1 LNSLLVLNVAIG
13 AFLLVAVV
21 AAAARG
27 RGRPHSPSA
36 RLAAWGLVVVPLP
49 LAVTLHLLLRLPVA
63 VDEAAFATGAL
74 AFAAG
79 AFLVLGRDDADSD
92 GPQKDDVDPPW
103 WPDFEQGFRRYSTQ
117 RSPRPDGLVRS

>member
-1 LNSLLVLNVAIG
+1 VAIG

-27 RGRPHSPSA
+27 PGQPQSPRA

-49 LAVTLHLLLRLPVA
+49 LAVTLHVFLRLPVV
-63 VDEAAFATGAL
+63 VDEAAFATGAV

-79 AFLVLGRDDADSD
+79 AFILLARDDAGSD
-92 GPQKDDVDPPW
+92 GPSRDDVDPPW
-103 WPDFEQGFRRYSTQ
+103 WPDFERGFRRYSTR